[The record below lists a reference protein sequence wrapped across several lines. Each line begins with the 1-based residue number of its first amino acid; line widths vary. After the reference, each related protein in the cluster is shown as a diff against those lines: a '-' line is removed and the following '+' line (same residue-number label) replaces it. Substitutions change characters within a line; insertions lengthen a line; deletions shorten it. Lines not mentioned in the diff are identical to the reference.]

1 MRVKGSLMLSDG
13 KTSRDFDVRL
23 RRVYVLYAAGF
34 VLLILVLALLEILG
48 MPRNWIG
55 YVFLLVT
62 FSLYAGIGIV
72 CRTSDP
78 AEYYV
83 AGRRVPALYNGM
95 ATAADWMSVAS
106 FIGVAGTLYV
116 SGYAGL
122 AYVMGWTG
130 GYVLVALLLAPYLR
144 KFGQY
149 TLPDFLGARYGG
161 NLPRVAGVACAVL
174 CSFTY
179 LVAQIYGVGI
189 ITTRM
194 TGISFEL
201 GIFLALGG
209 MLVCSFLGGMRAVT
223 WTQVGQFIILIIAY
237 VVPVVWLSI
246 KFTGMAAPQ
255 ISAGVA
261 LHHVVQQERA
271 LENDKAEQDVR
282 REWQARAD
290 RMESLLRTLPASWAD
305 EKSRLRDRLAELNAA
320 DAPMLEIRSVEREL
334 DAYPASVE
342 EARSRWYRARQDFLA
357 RAQPPVPPVQPYPVM
372 RDGPSE
378 SSGAVAYAAQ
388 GSPRANFLALVLCL
402 MLGTAGLPHILMRSY
417 TTPSVG
423 AARRSVCWTLLFI
436 LTLYLLAPA
445 LAMLVKY
452 VIYTHLVGARYSAL
466 PEWVAA
472 WSAISPSLADV
483 VDVNGDGIVQLGE
496 IHMGADV
503 VVLALPEIGGLPYV
517 VSGLVAAGGLA
528 AALSTADGLLLTLS
542 NALSHDILYRV
553 ISPRMAAARRVMVS
567 KTLLLAVAFAAA
579 WVAARRP
586 ADILIMVSASFSIAA
601 SSFFPALVMGVF
613 WKRAN
618 KWGAAAGMAVG
629 LAVTFFYMAHSH
641 PWLRELVFDV
651 PPTQPLD
658 LWWGIQPVAAGV
670 FGAPAAFL
678 TIVLVS
684 MLTPRP
690 DPATAALVDYIRD
703 PRPAPALPDADGAR
717 RLAGEGAAVPEAG
730 VKAARQGP

>member
-1 MRVKGSLMLSDG
+1 MLFGG
-13 KTSRDFDVRL
+13 KTSSELELRL

-34 VLLILVLALLEILG
+34 GLLILVLALLEVLG

-72 CRTSDP
+72 CRTSD
-78 AEYYV
+78 AVEYYV
-83 AGRRVPALYNGM
+83 AGRRVPAFYNGM

-144 KFGQY
+144 RFGQY
-149 TLPDFLGARYGG
+149 TLPDFLGARFGG
-161 NLPRVAGVACAVL
+161 NLPRLVGVACAVL

-237 VVPVVWLSI
+237 VLPVIWLSI
-246 KFTGMAAPQ
+246 KFTGMAVPQ
-255 ISAGVA
+255 LSAGVA
-261 LHHVVQQERA
+261 LQQVIQQESR
-271 LENDKAEQDVR
+271 LQDDPAEQAVR
-282 REWQARAD
+282 HDWQLRAD
-290 RMESLLRTLPASWAD
+290 RMGQLLANLPTSWIT
-305 EKSRLRDRLAELNAA
+305 EKARLRDRLAALNAA

-334 DAYPASVE
+334 AAYPGSVE
-342 EARSRWYRARQDFLA
+342 EARDRWHRARLDFEA
-357 RAQPPVPPVQPYPVM
+357 RARPPTSQVQPYP
-372 RDGPSE
+372 
-378 SSGAVAYAAQ
+378 AATDEGQ
-388 GSPRANFLALVLCL
+388 GTLRANFIALVVCL

-417 TTPSVG
+417 TTPSVA

-436 LTLYLLAPA
+436 LLLYLLTPA
-445 LAMLVKY
+445 LAILVKY
-452 VIYTHLVGARYSAL
+452 AVYTHVVGASYNAL
-466 PEWVAA
+466 PEWIPA
-472 WSAISPSLADV
+472 WSAISPSLLDV

-496 IHMGADV
+496 IHMSADV

-542 NALSHDILYRV
+542 NSLSHDMWYRV
-553 ISPRMAAARRVMVS
+553 VSPRMTAGRRVMVS
-567 KTLLLAVAFAAA
+567 KILLLAVAFAAA

-586 ADILIMVSASFSIAA
+586 ADILIMVSAAFSFAA
-601 SSFFPALVMGVF
+601 SSFFPALVMGIF

-618 KWGAAAGMAVG
+618 KWGATLGMAVG
-629 LAVTFFYMAHSH
+629 LAVTFSYMARSH
-641 PWLRELVFDV
+641 PWLRELVFGV
-651 PPTQPLD
+651 PPTEPMA
-658 LWWGIQPVAAGV
+658 LWWGIQPVAAGI

-684 MLTPRP
+684 LVTPRP
-690 DPATAALVDYIRD
+690 DRATEALVDYVRD
-703 PRPAPALPDADGAR
+703 PRRGPPPDIVA
-717 RLAGEGAAVPEAG
+717 EASSQG
-730 VKAARQGP
+730 RQPRS